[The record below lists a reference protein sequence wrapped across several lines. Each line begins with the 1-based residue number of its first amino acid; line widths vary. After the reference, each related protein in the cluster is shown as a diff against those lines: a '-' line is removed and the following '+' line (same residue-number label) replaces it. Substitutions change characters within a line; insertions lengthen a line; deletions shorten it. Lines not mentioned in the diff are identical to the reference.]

1 VIVFARQ
8 RPALFVSELF
18 LAVVLFYT
26 SLLSLPFATAS
37 GKSASF
43 GVAFFTTTSAIS
55 GTGLIVEPTGIFW
68 SDFGKVVI
76 MLTMQTGGLGV
87 MTLASLLGIFVSKQL
102 GLTTRILTASDIK
115 ESRFGEIGALLRVV
129 VITTFTIEAVVAV
142 MLVPR
147 FMEMHLNLPRAL
159 WHSVFF
165 AVSAFNN
172 AGFDLS
178 ESNFITWGSHWG
190 VVIPMAIGM
199 TMGAIGFPVIR
210 NLVDVVKHRKLKL
223 LNLNT
228 KLVLTVFF
236 IMDAIILLWFFAIER
251 DNAGLFPPEVIDNT
265 SDHFAGLTFGALT
278 TRASGFG
285 VLNAANLTQ
294 PTLLLAQIWMFVG
307 AGPASTCAGIKVT
320 TVAVLFIAAWAE
332 FKGRGD
338 LTAYGKRLPPGA
350 LKVAVTVLICGVIAI
365 FTFTLIIDQMTEA
378 PLEVVQFDVIS
389 AFANCGLS
397 LSLAPLLNDVGLT
410 MMGMLMFIGR
420 LGTMTVAAALMKRDR
435 SDLVRYPEENLIIG

>member
-1 VIVFARQ
+1 M
-8 RPALFVSELF
+8 FVAEVF

-26 SLLSLPFATAS
+26 LLLSLPFATAS
-37 GKSASF
+37 GKSPAFSL
-43 GVAFFTTTSAIS
+43 AFFTTTSAIS
-55 GTGLIVEPTGIFW
+55 GTGLIAVPTGVYW

-102 GLTTRILTASDIK
+102 GLTARILTASDIK
-115 ESRFGEIGALLRVV
+115 ESRFGELGALIRVV
-129 VITTFTIEAVVAV
+129 LVTTFTIEAVV
-142 MLVPR
+142 MLMLIPR
-147 FMEMHLNLPRAL
+147 FSEMHLNLPRAI
-159 WHSVFF
+159 WHSMFF

-178 ESNFITWGSHWG
+178 EDNFITWGSHWG

-210 NLVDVVKHRKLKL
+210 NLTDAVKHRTLKRI
-223 LNLNT
+223 NLNT
-228 KLVLTVFF
+228 KLVLMVFF
-236 IMDAIILLWFFAIER
+236 IMDAIILIWFFAIER
-251 DNAGLFPPEVIDNT
+251 DNAALFPPEVTDNT

-285 VLNAANLTQ
+285 VLDASHLTQ
-294 PTLLLAQIWMFVG
+294 PTLLLAQIWMFIG
-307 AGPASTCAGIKVT
+307 AAPASTCAGIKVT
-320 TVAVLFIAAWAE
+320 TVAVLFIAVWAE

-338 LTAYGKRLPPGA
+338 LSAFGKRLPQGA
-350 LKVAVTVLICGVIAI
+350 LKVAVTVLMCGVIAI
-365 FTFTLIIDQMTEA
+365 IVFTLIIDQMTEA

-397 LSLAPLLNDVGLT
+397 LQLAPLLNNVGLT
-410 MMGMLMFIGR
+410 MMGALMFIGR
-420 LGTMTVAAALMKRDR
+420 LGTMTVAAALMKRER
-435 SDLVRYPEENLIIG
+435 SDLVRYPEENVIMG